1 MCGIIGYIGH
11 QDCAELILDGLRRLE
26 YRGYDSAGI
35 AVLSGGDFD
44 IRRAAGKLKYLAGA
58 LAKEPLTGTIGLGH
72 TRWATHGPPTK
83 QNAHPHRAEDVVL
96 IHNGIIENHMS
107 LKRELVAGG
116 ATFTSQTD
124 TEIVAH
130 LVARERNK
138 GLALPEAVRA
148 ALRHVKGAY
157 AIAVLDRRD
166 PETIVAAK
174 NASPLVV
181 GLGEGEN
188 FLASDIPAILSH
200 TRRVVFMD
208 EGQMAVLTR
217 SGVAFS
223 DIATGEPLVLEAQ
236 TITWTPGMAEKGG
249 YKHFMLKE
257 IHEQPR
263 AVTDTLRERVLI
275 EQNTVSLPTITA
287 DDATLAGYERAVVIA
302 CGTSWHAGLVGEY
315 LIEQFA
321 RLPVEVELAS
331 EFRYRNPVIDDKTLV
346 IAISQSGET
355 ADTIAAVR
363 ESHRHGAH
371 VLAVCNVVGST
382 ITRLAESTVMTMAG
396 PEVSVAST
404 KAFTTQIVALYLL
417 AVKLSEVRGTM
428 DAEQRGAVLQ
438 DLIEV
443 PQSMEEVLHMSERAY
458 LDLARTYSQSTNMLY
473 LGRGMSFP
481 IALEGALKLK
491 ELSYIHAEGY
501 AAGEM
506 KHGPIA
512 LIEESVPS
520 VVVCPSGRHFDKTM
534 ANISETKARGGPV
547 IAVTDVSGA
556 EQLSQ
561 VADVVLTM
569 PDVPEHI
576 QPLITSLPMQ
586 LLAYH
591 VADFKGTDVDQPRN
605 LAKSVTVE

>member
-11 QDCAELILDGLRRLE
+11 QDCAGLILDGLRRLE

-44 IRRAAGKLKYLAGA
+44 IRRAAGKLKHLAGA

-72 TRWATHGPPTK
+72 TRWATHGPPTE
-83 QNAHPHRAEDVVL
+83 QNAHPHRAGDVVL

-107 LKRELVAGG
+107 LKRELEAAGS
-116 ATFTSQTD
+116 TFSSQTD

-138 GLALPEAVRA
+138 GLALPEAVRV

-157 AIAVLDRRD
+157 AIAVIDRRD

-181 GLGEGEN
+181 GLGDGEN
-188 FLASDIPAILSH
+188 FIASDIPAILSH

-217 SGVAFS
+217 GGVAFS
-223 DIATGEPLVLEAQ
+223 DIATGEPLALEAQ

-275 EQNTVSLPTITA
+275 EQNTVSLPTITV
-287 DDATLAGYERAVVIA
+287 DDDTLAGYERAVVIA

-315 LIEQFA
+315 LIERFA

-331 EFRYRNPVIDDKTLV
+331 EFRYRNPVIDAKTLV

-355 ADTIAAVR
+355 ADTIAAIR
-363 ESHRHGAH
+363 EAQRHGAH
-371 VLAVCNVVGST
+371 VLAICNVVGST
-382 ITRLAESTVMTMAG
+382 ITRLVESTVMTMAG

-417 AVKLSEVRGTM
+417 AVKLAEVRGTM

-443 PQSMEEVLHMSERAY
+443 PQSMEEVLHMSEAAY
-458 LDLARTYSQSTNMLY
+458 LDLARTYSHSTNMLY
-473 LGRGMSFP
+473 LGRGLSFP

-520 VVVCPSGRHFDKTM
+520 VVVCPSGAHFDKTM

-556 EQLSQ
+556 EQLSE